1 MISQTVFKR
10 LLQETRKD
18 NSSRQQIGPARDTV
32 NGSYL

>member
-10 LLQETRKD
+10 LLQETQKD